1 MELLSTWLARGNYL
15 PHGYCFTWTPGL
27 LWSMVIADGV
37 IALAYYSIPIALVH
51 LVRKRQDTRFNWIVL
66 LFSAFIF
73 ACGTTHVLAIW
84 TIWRPDYGLETLV
97 KMVTAAISIVTAIV
111 LWPLIP
117 KALKIPSVSQ
127 LQAVIASLEA
137 EARQRRHAEDS
148 LLDSQES
155 LAITLASIGA
165 GFIATDAD
173 GRVTR
178 MNPVAE
184 QITGW
189 PLADARGHSLWDVFR
204 REHEPRE
211 QMRGN
216 PVQAL
221 IHLDGKAEIAVRSVA
236 VSRDG
241 THTPIEANSA
251 VICGPDGAVRGM
263 ALVFHDVSQQER
275 NDALRIKGI
284 RLEAENRQI
293 HEANRL
299 KSEFLANMSHELRTP
314 LNAIIGFGDLLHTK
328 QIPHDS
334 RKHHEFLGHIARS
347 GRHLLQLIND
357 LLDLSKVEAGKFEFF
372 PEPLNLAEV
381 VDEVTTITRSAAADK
396 GVTVASEIDPAL
408 SDVVADPVRL
418 KQVLYNYMS
427 NAIKFTPRGGH
438 VTVRARPE
446 DGESFRIE
454 VEDDGIGIAAGDL
467 SRLFVEF
474 RQLDAG
480 YGKAQPGTGLG
491 LALTRRLVE
500 AQGGSVGVRSRPCE
514 GSVFHAVL
522 LRKPRNLAQH
532 VEPSAPAGIGLPR
545 LAQAFPP

>member
-1 MELLSTWLARGNYL
+1 R
-15 PHGYCFTWTPGL
+15 
-27 LWSMVIADGV
+27 
-37 IALAYYSIPIALVH
+37 
-51 LVRKRQDTRFNWIVL
+51 
-66 LFSAFIF
+66 
-73 ACGTTHVLAIW
+73 
-84 TIWRPDYGLETLV
+84 
-97 KMVTAAISIVTAIV
+97 
-111 LWPLIP
+111 
-117 KALKIPSVSQ
+117 
-127 LQAVIASLEA
+127 LQVVIASLDA

-148 LLDSQES
+148 LRDSQES

-251 VICGPDGAVRGM
+251 VICGHDGAVRGM

-314 LNAIIGFGDLLHTK
+314 LNGIIRFAELMHDGRDGPVSGPHQEYLGDILT
-328 QIPHDS
+328 S
-334 RKHHEFLGHIARS
+334 AKHQ
-347 GRHLLQLIND
+347 LQLIND
-357 LLDLSKVEAGKFEFF
+357 FLDLSH
-372 PEPLNLAEV
+372 
-381 VDEVTTITRSAAADK
+381 D
-396 GVTVASEIDPAL
+396 
-408 SDVVADPVRL
+408 
-418 KQVLYNYMS
+418 
-427 NAIKFTPRGGH
+427 
-438 VTVRARPE
+438 
-446 DGESFRIE
+446 
-454 VEDDGIGIAAGDL
+454 
-467 SRLFVEF
+467 
-474 RQLDAG
+474 DAG
-480 YGKAQPGTGLG
+480 MIACTPAQ
-491 LALTRRLVE
+491 
-500 AQGGSVGVRSRPCE
+500 
-514 GSVFHAVL
+514 
-522 LRKPRNLAQH
+522 
-532 VEPSAPAGIGLPR
+532 
-545 LAQAFPP
+545 